1 MQGLRPPCLYFCCED
16 IFSLIQKSF
25 LGAYEQ
31 IRQSGFLELPH
42 RTTLNTYTGF
52 TDICTGFNPDVIK
65 FMIQDCFTDSPKN
78 HECEIALLFDEM
90 QIKAGLVFNRHS
102 GKLVGFT
109 EIGSINEELEEFER
123 KVKGKTT
130 KQLATHVF
138 CIMARGLLMHMNYPI
153 GYYYCHGF
161 TSNQIFPVIWEGV
174 RIMEMSGFC
183 VRAFVSDGAAPNRRF
198 YQLHRLQDDVNV
210 SADGVVFWAWNRY
223 AKHRKIY
230 FICDPLHLIKTLRN
244 NLENS
249 NGHNK
254 TRHLMVRNVFDLLA
268 SFE

>member
-1 MQGLRPPCLYFCCED
+1 MFLTCWPVLNRYLQSSDAEY
-16 IFSLIQKSF
+16 SF
-25 LGAYEQ
+25 L
-31 IRQSGFLELPH
+31 FLS
-42 RTTLNTYTGF
+42 RNT
-52 TDICTGFNPDVIK
+52 C
-65 FMIQDCFTDSPKN
+65 
-78 HECEIALLFDEM
+78 L
-90 QIKAGLVFNRHS
+90 
-102 GKLVGFT
+102 
-109 EIGSINEELEEFER
+109 
-123 KVKGKTT
+123 
-130 KQLATHVF
+130 
-138 CIMARGLLMHMNYPI
+138 
-153 GYYYCHGF
+153 CHGF

-268 SFE
+268 SF